1 MMRLGRRASL
11 LVTLSLLA
19 SAATASAE
27 CAWVLW
33 EERPLKSGEWRLA
46 TTTASTFETKRSCDD
61 TAAAANTSEARR
73 APASEP
79 PSLFRCLPDTVDPR
93 GPKAR

>member
-1 MMRLGRRASL
+1 MMRLARRASL
-11 LVTLSLLA
+11 LVALFLLT
-19 SAATASAE
+19 SAPTAYAE

-61 TAAAANTSEARR
+61 TAAAANRSEASR
-73 APASEP
+73 APASEQ
-79 PSLFRCLPDTVDPR
+79 PSLFRCLPDTIDPR
-93 GPKAR
+93 GPKAK

>member
-1 MMRLGRRASL
+1 MMRLLRPSVFVALWL
-11 LVTLSLLA
+11 LVV
-19 SAATASAE
+19 AATAHAE

>member
-1 MMRLGRRASL
+1 MIQLTRRASVVIALCL
-11 LVTLSLLA
+11 LT

-33 EERPLKSGEWRLA
+33 EERPIKSGQWRIA
-46 TTTASTFETKRSCDD
+46 TTSASIFEAKRSCDD
-61 TAAAANTSEARR
+61 TAATANSAEASR
-73 APASEP
+73 AQTSEP

-93 GPKAR
+93 EPKGK

>member
-1 MMRLGRRASL
+1 MRRHVSSL
-11 LVTLSLLA
+11 PLLTVCLLLSI
-19 SAATASAE
+19 ATAHAE

-61 TAAAANTSEARR
+61 TAAAANRSEASR

-79 PSLFRCLPDTVDPR
+79 PSLFRCLPDTIDPR
-93 GPKAR
+93 GPKTK

>member
-1 MMRLGRRASL
+1 MMRVTWRTSVFVALCL
-11 LVTLSLLA
+11 LTS
-19 SAATASAE
+19 SATAHAE

-61 TAAAANTSEARR
+61 TAAATNTSEARR

>member
-19 SAATASAE
+19 SAATAYTE

-61 TAAAANTSEARR
+61 TAAAANRSEASR

-79 PSLFRCLPDTVDPR
+79 PSLFRCLPDTIDPR
-93 GPKAR
+93 EPKTK

>member
-61 TAAAANTSEARR
+61 TAAAANRSEASR

-79 PSLFRCLPDTVDPR
+79 PSLFRCLPDTIDPR
-93 GPKAR
+93 EPKTK

>member
-1 MMRLGRRASL
+1 MIQLTRRASVVIAL
-11 LVTLSLLA
+11 CVLT